1 MYELN
6 NLPDTSTWKVGAY
19 SQSIGFTPVFS
30 DIFLGEGGLDLS
42 GTVFIDVD
50 LSTAGI
56 SSIQHVTLSIYGRS
70 FNTTT
75 SGSFTW
81 QTFQGTGASPSG
93 GVSNSA
99 PYKWYSAD
107 ATAAFTPGNS
117 AVKLRIK
124 AGPPSSALV
133 VNRVELCFDGT

>member
-1 MYELN
+1 M
-6 NLPDTSTWKVGAY
+6 STIK
-19 SQSIGFTPVFS
+19 
-30 DIFLGEGGLDLS
+30 
-42 GTVFIDVD
+42 
-50 LSTAGI
+50 
-56 SSIQHVTLSIYGRS
+56 HVTLSIYGRS

-81 QTFQGTGASPSG
+81 QTFQGTGASPYA

-107 ATAAFTPGNS
+107 ATNAFTPGNA

-124 AGPPSSALV
+124 AGGPSSALV
-133 VNRVELCFDGT
+133 VNRVELCFDAL